1 MRNLCMDKLRE
12 VVYGKKKMFGIVAID
27 GNGNFWDSTKCVCN
41 RSGARISEGWQEKIV
56 IKIIVPKKKK

>member
-1 MRNLCMDKLRE
+1 M
-12 VVYGKKKMFGIVAID
+12 YGKKKMFGIVAID